1 MTDTKT
7 YPAPQWVANNN
18 GNSMDDLKV
27 AYMEAHQAALTL
39 RGALQAIHA
48 EALHDRNYQTVEYD
62 GQTDRSV
69 MIEMH
74 KAVHAIEEHCIAGAA
89 RLIRQR
95 EGL

>member
-18 GNSMDDLKV
+18 GNSMDDLKM
-27 AYMEAHQAALTL
+27 AYMDAHQAALNL

-48 EALHDRNYQTVEYD
+48 GALHDRNYQTVEYD
-62 GQTDRSV
+62 GSTDRQV
-69 MIEMH
+69 MVDMH
-74 KAVHAIEEHCIAGAA
+74 EAVRAIEEHCIAGAV